1 MLPWIA
7 TPLMGLAMTIGAPI
21 LFLFPF
27 FLLSFFLIPICVR
40 TGELLLD
47 FSVGRRE
54 RFLKIIKDAS

>member
-1 MLPWIA
+1 
-7 TPLMGLAMTIGAPI
+7 MTIGAPI